1 MSKTL
6 KKETSKSGGDTQ
18 KNAADALLKKR
29 VPIKELG
36 LSISTNDRGFIMAPE
51 AFLMCQEMFVFLFEK
66 FDEKMM
72 AKQVERDYKRYSIT
86 NAIQTAMN
94 AINISNMTN
103 DKGDSFK
110 DYPIYDYEPYN
121 YEEES

>member
-1 MSKTL
+1 MSTKVEKDFFTG
-6 KKETSKSGGDTQ
+6 KSD
-18 KNAADALLKKR
+18 
-29 VPIKELG
+29 G
-36 LSISTNDRGFIMAPE
+36 LT
-51 AFLMCQEMFVFLFEK
+51 FEK